1 MPIVSESSDRNSR
14 LKARNIAG
22 DCKSGRINCS
32 EPTMCST
39 PMTEDE
45 IRLAQA
51 VREFQTAE
59 MRIRLRGSAERLW
72 SQRLTQSERERLDGE
87 LYPLWSKVGT
97 AGIWMRLRG
106 VGRARAVVEVACQ
119 IGFLCEEDRDWL
131 LREMGECLSG
141 EEAFEKA
148 IEDGHLVLNEDTHEV
163 FWQGKAIE
171 IDWTHEMKWAF
182 MWEVCRHGK
191 AGRPV
196 DRFTFLRDARPN
208 FVSQSKNTLKKNG
221 LPQELVDSI
230 QTVGNGTQQLM
241 LPPDEIRIFERHID
255 NEIKEWHP

>member
-1 MPIVSESSDRNSR
+1 MSILAEGREKNGRLLDRNV
-14 LKARNIAG
+14 AG
-22 DCKSGRINCS
+22 DRRSGRGDCS
-32 EPTMCST
+32 GQRGCSK

-51 VREFQTAE
+51 VHEFQTAE
-59 MRIRLRGSAERLW
+59 MRIRPWGSAERLW
-72 SQRLTQSERERLDGE
+72 SQCISNLERERLGGE
-87 LYPLWSKVGT
+87 LNSLWSQVGT

-106 VGRARAVVEVACQ
+106 VGWPRAVVEVARE
-119 IGFLCEEDRDWL
+119 IGFLNENSRDWL

-141 EEAFEKA
+141 EEAFAKA

-163 FWQGKAIE
+163 FWRGKPIE
-171 IDWTHEMKWAF
+171 IDWKHEMKWVF
-182 MWEVCRHGK
+182 LWETSRHGK

-196 DRFTFLRDARPN
+196 DRMTFGNDARRN

-221 LPQELVDSI
+221 LPLELVDSI
-230 QTVGNGTQQLM
+230 QRVGNGTQQLM
-241 LPPDEIRIFERHID
+241 LPPKEIRIFERHID